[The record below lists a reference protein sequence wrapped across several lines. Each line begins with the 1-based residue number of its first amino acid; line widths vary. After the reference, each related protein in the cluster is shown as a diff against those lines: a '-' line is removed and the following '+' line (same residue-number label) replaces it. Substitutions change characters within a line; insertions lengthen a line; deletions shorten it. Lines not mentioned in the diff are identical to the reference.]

1 MDLIYGIPL
10 IAALALAWLAARH
23 VINKA
28 RQQRELLRRQR
39 RRSRSKY
46 HDAPETVSSRSDMRS
61 TDAPV
66 TIVEKIRKR
75 ARAPKEDNSAEK
87 PPGRRP

>member
-1 MDLIYGIPL
+1 MDLVYGLPL

-28 RQQRELLRRQR
+28 RRQRDLLRRQR
-39 RRSRSKY
+39 RRSGRKY
-46 HDAPETVSSRSDMRS
+46 RDAPETISSRSDMRS

-66 TIVEKIRKR
+66 TIADNIRKR
-75 ARAPKEDNSAEK
+75 ERAPKEDRAGDK
-87 PPGRRP
+87 PTGRRS

>member
-1 MDLIYGIPL
+1 MDLIYGLPL

-28 RQQRELLRRQR
+28 RRQRELLRRQR
-39 RRSRSKY
+39 QRSRSKY
-46 HDAPETVSSRSDMRS
+46 HDTSETVSSRSDMRS

-66 TIVEKIRKR
+66 TIVEKIQKR
-75 ARAPKEDNSAEK
+75 ARAPNEGSADK
-87 PPGRRP
+87 PPPRRD

>member
-1 MDLIYGIPL
+1 MDLVYGIPL

-28 RQQRELLRRQR
+28 RRQRELLLRQR

-46 HDAPETVSSRSDMRS
+46 DAPETVSSRSDMRS

-66 TIVEKIRKR
+66 TIADNIRKR
-75 ARAPKEDNSAEK
+75 ERAPKEDGAADK

>member
-1 MDLIYGIPL
+1 MDLIYGLPL
-10 IAALALAWLAARH
+10 IAVLALAWLAARH

-46 HDAPETVSSRSDMRS
+46 RDAPETVSSRSDMRS

-66 TIVEKIRKR
+66 TLAENIRKR
-75 ARAPKEDNSAEK
+75 ARAPSEEGADE
-87 PPGRRP
+87 PPRRRD

>member
-1 MDLIYGIPL
+1 MDLVYGLPL

-39 RRSRSKY
+39 RRSRGAER
-46 HDAPETVSSRSDMRS
+46 DAPETVTSRSDMRS

-66 TIVEKIRKR
+66 TVAQKLRTRESS
-75 ARAPKEDNSAEK
+75 PKETAVTR
-87 PPGRRP
+87 PRRRD